1 MEGVVRIFI
10 FLIFYVSGMAQ
21 THPEAQSSGYFTPGA
36 YTHHF
41 AEVFSFTTNP
51 ACLAGA
57 THLLCGAFTENKW
70 TIQSLNSYQLA
81 AAFGLGGGGCGI
93 ALYRNGD
100 EDFNEQGFTIGYGK
114 RLGKLDIGIEFEYQQ
129 DQAAGYES
137 IRFISSG
144 TGIRFR
150 VNEKMIF
157 GCELGLPLS
166 GMTGKLNPER
176 APLFYR
182 MGFGYDLLSDVSLT
196 WQIEK
201 QSGQPLAISGYLQ
214 YRYSDHFSFLFGINN
229 SSHSVSFR
237 TGWKKNG
244 LDIQLCLLFEPLL
257 GFSPAL
263 AVLWENQNKK
273 E

>member
-1 MEGVVRIFI
+1 MERVVRVFI
-10 FLIFYVSGMAQ
+10 FLIFYLNGMAQ
-21 THPEAQSSGYFTPGA
+21 THQEGLATGYFTPGA
-36 YTHHF
+36 YTNHF
-41 AEVFSFTTNP
+41 EEVFSFTSNP

-70 TIQSLNSYQLA
+70 MLQSLNSYMLA
-81 AAFGLGGGGCGI
+81 VAFGLGGGGCGI

-100 EDFNEQGFTIGYGK
+100 ADYNEQSITIGYGK
-114 RLGKLDIGIEFEYQQ
+114 HLGKLDIGIEFEYQQ
-129 DQAAGYES
+129 DRAAGYES

-144 TGIRFR
+144 TGIRYQ
-150 VNEKMIF
+150 VNEKMFF

-166 GMTGKLNPER
+166 GMTGKINPER

-182 MGFGYDLLSDVSLT
+182 MGFGYNLMSDVSLT
-196 WQIEK
+196 GQIEK
-201 QSGQPLAISGYLQ
+201 QSGQPLTISGYLQ

-229 SSHSVSFR
+229 VSTLSFR

-244 LDIQLCLLFEPLL
+244 LNIQLCLLFEPLL